1 MSNGEPV
8 LVDKSNPAKPQA
20 LAGAAL
26 AEAAEQL
33 GGRFTGWVTDV
44 VKSGVLSC
52 SGASCLTAPARHSE
66 LLALTERDCWQK
78 PNCREHGKSAYE
90 GSCH

>member
-1 MSNGEPV
+1 MLAACSVGTPRIALAMSNGEPV

-52 SGASCLTAPARHSE
+52 SGALCLTGPARDFGR
-66 LLALTERDCWQK
+66 LALTEW
-78 PNCREHGKSAYE
+78 G
-90 GSCH
+90 

>member
-8 LVDKSNPAKPQA
+8 LVDKSNQAKPQA

-44 VKSGVLSC
+44 VKSGLLIRRS
-52 SGASCLTAPARHSE
+52 ATCLMAVPSS
-66 LLALTERDCWQK
+66 L
-78 PNCREHGKSAYE
+78 
-90 GSCH
+90 GS